1 MSAGGKTS
9 LTGDR
14 TLTEWTSVS
23 FSPFSH
29 YLNIYILLFSFIG
42 RLNAV
47 ALTVRRLNEAHNHRV
62 ERTVVCV
69 CQMGTMNSLL

>member
-14 TLTEWTSVS
+14 TQTEWTSVS
-23 FSPFSH
+23 FFPFSRS
-29 YLNIYILLFSFIG
+29 LNIFPLLFSFIG
-42 RLNAV
+42 HLNAV

-62 ERTVVCV
+62 HVQLCVCV
-69 CQMGTMNSLL
+69 RWAL